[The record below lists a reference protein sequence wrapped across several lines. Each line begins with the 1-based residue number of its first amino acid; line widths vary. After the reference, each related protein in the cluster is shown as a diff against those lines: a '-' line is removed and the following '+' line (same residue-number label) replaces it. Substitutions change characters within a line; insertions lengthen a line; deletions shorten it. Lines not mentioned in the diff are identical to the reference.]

1 MFVGAVPRPAV
12 EQITRTVPFTA
23 WREVFVGCSG
33 SFRFDRAVKDV
44 HPSVR
49 VHSND
54 VSLLSC
60 SLGAAATRT
69 EFPITFTGRLAF
81 IEEVLAGQ
89 PFTARVAAVEVALE
103 MAKYKGKNTY
113 AQTHFAHYQS
123 RFNDFLAPALAR
135 LSHEWHNYRPSA

>member
-1 MFVGAVPRPAV
+1 M
-12 EQITRTVPFTA
+12 PFTA

-54 VSLLSC
+54 LSLLSC
-60 SLGAAATRT
+60 SLGAAAIGT

-81 IEEVLAGQ
+81 IEEALVGRPFAVRVGRAGDGEIQ
-89 PFTARVAAVEVALE
+89 GQEHLCP
-103 MAKYKGKNTY
+103 NP
-113 AQTHFAHYQS
+113 FAHY
-123 RFNDFLAPALAR
+123 
-135 LSHEWHNYRPSA
+135 

>member
-1 MFVGAVPRPAV
+1 M
-12 EQITRTVPFTA
+12 EQITRTVPLTA

-60 SLGAAATRT
+60 SLGAAAIGT

-81 IEEVLAGQ
+81 IEEALAGL
-89 PFTARVAAVEVALE
+89 PFSSKLILGIVRRFWGATA
-103 MAKYKGKNTY
+103 
-113 AQTHFAHYQS
+113 
-123 RFNDFLAPALAR
+123 
-135 LSHEWHNYRPSA
+135 